1 MRVLKMFFL
10 YCLPAM
16 TIKTTHSK
24 SIAIIGG
31 GPAGLIAAEILGR
44 AGIQVTIYDHKPSL
58 GRKFLMAGR
67 GGLNLTHSEDFET
80 FLKRY
85 GPATQYLRPAIEA
98 FPPAQLCE
106 WCEDLGQET
115 FIGSSGRV
123 FPKSLKASP
132 LLRAWL
138 ERLNTLGITILVN
151 HRWTGWNGNDLTFTT
166 PGGPL
171 NVKSDATLLALGGG
185 SWAKLGSDG
194 AWTEL
199 LEQKGVSVSK
209 LRPANSGFTV
219 AWSDILKTRF
229 AGQPLKTITLTY
241 AGQSIPGDLMIS
253 ESGIEGGP
261 VYALSA
267 ALRNDLDAGKPV
279 TLTIDLKPALSL
291 QALKQK
297 LSLPRGSQSF
307 STWLQKSIGLPPVA
321 INLLRE
327 CSGDCSSLS
336 ADKLAAT
343 LKSVPLTLSGTS
355 PIDRAIST
363 AGGIPFA
370 SIDENYMLKAL
381 PGIFVA
387 GEMLDWEAPTGGY
400 LLQACFSTA
409 VAAANGI
416 IKTLSS

>member
-1 MRVLKMFFL
+1 MRVLKPFFL
-10 YCLPAM
+10 YPLPAM
-16 TIKTTHSK
+16 TIKTSPSK
-24 SIAIIGG
+24 TIAIIGG
-31 GPAGLIAAEILGR
+31 GPAGLMAAEILGK
-44 AGIQVTIYDHKPSL
+44 AGMQVTIYDHKPSV

-67 GGLNLTHSEDFET
+67 GGLNLTHSENFET
-80 FLKRY
+80 FLKNY
-85 GPATQYLRPAIEA
+85 GSAAQHLRPAIES

-138 ERLNTLGITILVN
+138 ERLNTLGVTILLN
-151 HRWTGWNGNDLTFTT
+151 HRWAGWDRSDLTFTT
-166 PGGPL
+166 PVGPL
-171 NVKSDATLLALGGG
+171 KIKPDATLLALGGG

-199 LEQKGVSVSK
+199 LKQKGISVSA

-219 AWSDILKTRF
+219 AWSEILKTRF
-229 AGQPLKTITLTY
+229 AGQPVKTITLNY

-267 ALRNDLDAGKPV
+267 SLRNDLDAGKSV
-279 TLTIDLKPALSL
+279 TVTIDLKPALTV

-297 LSLPRGSQSF
+297 LALPRGSQSF
-307 STWLQKSIGLPPVA
+307 STWLQKSIGLPPIA

-327 CSGDCSSLS
+327 CAGDCSSMP
-336 ADKLAAT
+336 ADKLATA
-343 LKSVPLTLSGTS
+343 LKAVPLTLSGTA

-363 AGGIPFA
+363 AGGITFD
-370 SIDENYMLKAL
+370 SIDQNFMLKKL
-381 PGIFVA
+381 PGVFVA

-400 LLQACFSTA
+400 LLQASFSTA
-409 VAAANGI
+409 AAAANGI
-416 IKTLSS
+416 LQYLKT